1 MNCRSPPQRGLQRA
15 GAWAKFKPNP
25 RLARALYTG
34 RFWWMLATGFGN
46 ALVPGWR
53 VHQHWVCI
61 AAPGTGDARATS
73 AFHKLSFT
81 LLSPCTISQTFS
93 SLQALKM
100 KVGGEGRGEK
110 KDEVCW
116 YSLHESH
123 WSPKSWMRQTPQERG
138 WDFKEDSVLCFTMM
152 RHF

>member
-1 MNCRSPPQRGLQRA
+1 
-15 GAWAKFKPNP
+15 
-25 RLARALYTG
+25 
-34 RFWWMLATGFGN
+34 MLATGFGN

-100 KVGGEGRGEK
+100 KVGGERRGEK
-110 KDEVCW
+110 KDEVC
-116 YSLHESH
+116 
-123 WSPKSWMRQTPQERG
+123 
-138 WDFKEDSVLCFTMM
+138 
-152 RHF
+152 